1 MKNIQNADINELIIS
16 GRIIS
21 RVRWYEEK
29 CVFTLENSNGR
40 FFVLWREPEW
50 CPSQGQQVMVR
61 GEIYSVLYG
70 DKHNTRIRANNITGL
85 QTQEREYV

>member
-1 MKNIQNADINELIIS
+1 MKNRRNLDINELIIS

-21 RVRWYEEK
+21 QVRWYQEK

-40 FFVLWREPEW
+40 FFVLWRDPEW
-50 CPSQGQQVMVR
+50 QPSQGQQVMVR
-61 GEIYSVLYG
+61 GEIYGVLYG

-85 QTQEREYV
+85 QMEKWN